1 MTKIN
6 KQISKQF
13 LLLLSVILISC
24 TSTKKVA
31 TNSSITFKTIDK
43 NTNGGFQELTQE
55 VYTNHTAFEKAW
67 KLAWSNFSD
76 PTPAPIVDFN
86 NDVVVLV
93 ALGMRKNGGY
103 QLKINSV
110 SEEANEIMVDYT
122 ETTPNPKCTYSQSII
137 FPYEFI
143 SFSKTSKKVVF
154 KSSSN
159 VGECR

>member
-1 MTKIN
+1 MKY
-6 KQISKQF
+6 
-13 LLLLSVILISC
+13 LSFILVTLFWFACS
-24 TSTKKVA
+24 TTKKVE
-31 TNSSITFKTIDK
+31 TNQSITFNTVDK
-43 NTNGGFQELTQE
+43 NSNGGFQELTQE
-55 VYTNHTAFEKAW
+55 IYTNQAAFEKAW

-86 NDVVVLV
+86 KEMVVLV

-110 SEEANEIMVDYT
+110 REETDEIIMDYT
-122 ETTPNPKCTYSQSII
+122 ETTPNPKCTYSQSIV

-154 KSSSN
+154 KSSSI
-159 VGECR
+159 VGECK

>member
-55 VYTNHTAFEKAW
+55 IYTNQTAFEKAW

-76 PTPAPIVDFN
+76 PTPIPIVDFN
-86 NDVVVLV
+86 KNVVVLV
-93 ALGMRKNGGY
+93 ALGMRNNGGY

-110 SEEANEIMVDYT
+110 SEEPNQIIVDYT
-122 ETTPNPKCTYSQSII
+122 ETTPNPKCTYSQSIV

-143 SFSKTSKKVVF
+143 SFEKSSKKIEFKTSTQLG
-154 KSSSN
+154 S
-159 VGECR
+159 CD

>member
-1 MTKIN
+1 MKY
-6 KQISKQF
+6 
-13 LLLLSVILISC
+13 LSFILVTLFWFACS
-24 TSTKKVA
+24 TTKKVE
-31 TNSSITFKTIDK
+31 TNQSITFKTIDK

-55 VYTNHTAFEKAW
+55 VYTNQIAFEKAW

-86 NDVVVLV
+86 KEMVVLV

-110 SEEANEIMVDYT
+110 REETDEIIMDYT
-122 ETTPNPKCTYSQSII
+122 ETTPNPKCTYSQSIV

-154 KSSSN
+154 KSSSI
-159 VGECR
+159 VGECK

>member
-1 MTKIN
+1 MTKIK

-13 LLLLSVILISC
+13 LLILSVILISC

-43 NTNGGFQELTQE
+43 NTNGGIQELTQE
-55 VYTNHTAFEKAW
+55 VYTNQTAFEKAW

-76 PTPAPIVDFN
+76 PTPTPIVDFN
-86 NDVVVLV
+86 KDVVVLV
-93 ALGMRKNGGY
+93 ALGMKNNGGY

-122 ETTPNPKCTYSQSII
+122 ETTPNPKCTYSQSIV

-143 SFSKTSKKVVF
+143 SFTKTSKKVAF
-154 KSSSN
+154 KSGSK
-159 VGECR
+159 VGECK

>member
-6 KQISKQF
+6 KQISKLF
-13 LLLLSVILISC
+13 LLILSVILISC
-24 TSTKKVA
+24 TSTKKIA

-55 VYTNHTAFEKAW
+55 VYTNQTAFEKAW

-76 PTPAPIVDFN
+76 PTPAPSIDFN
-86 NDVVVLV
+86 KDVVVLV
-93 ALGMRKNGGY
+93 ALGMRNNGGY

-110 SEEANEIMVDYT
+110 SEETNQIIVDYI
-122 ETTPNPKCTYSQSII
+122 ETTPNPKCTYSQSIV

-154 KSSSN
+154 KSSSKIR
-159 VGECR
+159 ECK

>member
-13 LLLLSVILISC
+13 LLILSVILISC
-24 TSTKKVA
+24 TSTKKVT

-55 VYTNHTAFEKAW
+55 VYTNQAAFEKAW
-67 KLAWSNFSD
+67 KMAWSNFSD
-76 PTPAPIVDFN
+76 PTPTPIVDFN

-93 ALGMRKNGGY
+93 ALGMRNNGGY
-103 QLKINSV
+103 QLKINAV
-110 SEEANEIMVDYT
+110 SEETNQIIVDYT
-122 ETTPNPKCTYSQSII
+122 ETTPNPKCTYSQSIV

-143 SFSKTSKKVVF
+143 SFAKTSKKVAF
-154 KSSSN
+154 KSGSK
-159 VGECR
+159 VGECK